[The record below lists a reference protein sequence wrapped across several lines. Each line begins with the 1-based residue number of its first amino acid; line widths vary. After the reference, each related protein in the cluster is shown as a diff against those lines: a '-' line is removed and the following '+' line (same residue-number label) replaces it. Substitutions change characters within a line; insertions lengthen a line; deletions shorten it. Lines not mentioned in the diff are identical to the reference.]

1 MKKLIQF
8 LVEDWETSVLGIV
21 IATTAFLVNKE
32 VIDNET
38 AIYIGSIAGSIGL
51 ILTKQSKKTKKKT
64 K

>member
-1 MKKLIQF
+1 MKKLIKF
-8 LVEDWETSVLGIV
+8 LIEDWETSVLGIV
-21 IATTAFLVNKE
+21 IATTAFLVNKN

-51 ILTKQSKKTKKKT
+51 ILAKQSKKTKKT

>member
-1 MKKLIQF
+1 MKKLIKF
-8 LVEDWETSVLGIV
+8 LIEDWETSVLGIV

-38 AIYIGSIAGSIGL
+38 AIYIGSVAGSIGL
-51 ILTKQSKKTKKKT
+51 ILAKQSKKTKKT

>member
-8 LVEDWETSVLGIV
+8 LAEDWETSVLGIV
-21 IATTAFLVNKE
+21 IATTAFLVNKG

-51 ILTKQSKKTKKKT
+51 ILAKQSKKTKNKT

>member
-8 LVEDWETSVLGIV
+8 IVEDWETSVLGIV
-21 IATTAFLVNKE
+21 IATTAFLVNKGA
-32 VIDNET
+32 IDNET

-51 ILTKQSKKTKKKT
+51 ILAKQSKKTNKKT